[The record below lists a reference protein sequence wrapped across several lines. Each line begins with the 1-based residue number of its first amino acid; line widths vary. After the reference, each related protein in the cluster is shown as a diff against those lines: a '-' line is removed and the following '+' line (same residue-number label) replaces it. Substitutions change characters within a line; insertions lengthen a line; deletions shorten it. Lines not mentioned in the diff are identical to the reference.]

1 MNGERKMDTIS
12 EKLEETTASVSE
24 DVEEI
29 MNLLDSGKT
38 PKDAAAYL
46 KKINK
51 IATLVK
57 RAYEEL
63 ASE

>member
-1 MNGERKMDTIS
+1 MNMIS
-12 EKLEETTASVSE
+12 EKLEETTASISE

-38 PKDAAAYL
+38 PKDEAVYL

-57 RAYEEL
+57 CAYEEL
-63 ASE
+63 VEA